1 MLMARRFHSTGNRP
15 SFKEQ
20 SDMPTKKEDALK
32 LRVLHMQIAAGA
44 AEFERGDFVE
54 VDAQDLE
61 AYLDRLTT
69 TADSP

>member
-1 MLMARRFHSTGNRP
+1 
-15 SFKEQ
+15 
-20 SDMPTKKEDALK
+20 MPTKKEDALK